1 MAQKLKIDKKGL
13 QELIKTEG
21 YRDQVYDDRTGK
33 KVSAYSLVQGYPT
46 IGVGHLIKD
55 SEKDKY
61 AKYLLGGKKMSKSE
75 VMSLLST
82 DVERFEKSMRPKIK
96 EPLTQSMWNAL
107 VSLAFNAGA
116 GSYAVRNAITAINL
130 KDYDGAAKAIM
141 NGPTTSKG
149 RTLEGLVKR
158 RRAEAMMFLE
168 DGLPK
173 EGGGIKTL
181 AVLATI
187 GYVASQVLL

>member
-1 MAQKLKIDKKGL
+1 MQKLKIDSKGL
-13 QELIKTEG
+13 KELIKTEG

-33 KVSAYSLVQGYPT
+33 KVASYSQVSGYPT
-46 IGVGHLIKD
+46 IGVGHLIRD
-55 SEKDKY
+55 SERDKY
-61 AKYLLGGKKMSKSE
+61 SKYLVGSKKMSKKE
-75 VMSLLST
+75 VMSLLSI

-96 EPLTQSMWNAL
+96 QPITQSMWNAL

-116 GSYAVRNAITAINL
+116 GSYAVRNAINAINI
-130 KDYDGAAKAIM
+130 KDYDGAAKAIL

-149 RTLEGLVKR
+149 RKLEGLVKR

-173 EGGGIKTL
+173 SGMGLGGFALL
-181 AVLATI
+181 ASLGFAV
-187 GYVASQVLL
+187 SQVLL